1 MKKTMLIMIAMV
13 LFILSTSV
21 YCLTS
26 RRDGYLPASA
36 MAKYTTL
43 GTYFITLI
51 DINENLSI
59 DLYFNRIDYPD
70 TGNYI
75 NVSQIVKNDKSN
87 NTKTVLWAEYA
98 HSTSGLTYIPIYDVV
113 LNHNLDKMRVIYQR
127 GNLLCVIDVDL
138 NEDIMKR
145 TAISNAAP
153 IYNAR
158 MVPSPTDIR
167 ELLKN
172 VTFLAPDIIRIS
184 STKNAAFHLE
194 ISDVIVDG
202 ENWTNYKLN
211 WWNGNGDIF
220 KNMDYDKSPS
230 YQTGVSELTYP
241 DSSWDDWYHMKRNII
256 PAYANSPYYA
266 ESTSGIY
273 DDEYITC
280 YDEDI
285 WNVWC
290 RSVNTAE
297 DITLTPPNKTLGLG
311 SSFTIVADIIPSNL
325 TNNTV
330 KWVSNNPSIA
340 SVNSLGVVTGKSLGT
355 ATITAITEMGNKSAT
370 CEVTVVN
377 SFTNVTGITLDPTSE
392 DVEVGDTFS
401 ITATIL
407 PSNAS
412 NANVTWSSSDDL
424 IATVDSDGEVT
435 GVSVGTAIITARTA
449 DGWKTATCEVNVIP
463 NMVNVKFLKYIN
475 NYNTIYE
482 EKNIIT
488 GTQVSR
494 PETDP
499 ERAGFTFVDWYS
511 NEGRTVLFDFNATI
525 NVDTIVYPKWKA
537 VDGKVLITWND
548 GTVTQDAT
556 VNYLSSFTVTVSNTG
571 TPFVY
576 WKDSNDNIR
585 SYDASFVFIA
595 SENIELTAVFS
606 DSAVTAEPIVNIDT
620 SNVIKVVASTAGR
633 YNVSFFGDV
642 FVPSGY
648 TVVERGFIGA
658 YSIEDN
664 PKYNNWN
671 TSSFVL
677 GAANMNKI
685 AIQGTS
691 TKIQGNYLSVANG
704 YNYIAR
710 TYLTYTDDNGQHTIY
725 SPEIAC
731 YIYEPEPA
739 NQSSGSG
746 NTSKSGKSNISDSGK
761 MAIDASG
768 VDRGEA
774 SVSSLIV
781 DEIDIFRN

>member
-1 MKKTMLIMIAMV
+1 MGSINKITFIIIALI
-13 LFILSTSV
+13 LFILSTSA
-21 YCLTS
+21 YCRS
-26 RRDGYLPASA
+26 RANGYLPASA

-51 DINENLSI
+51 DVNENLSI
-59 DLYFNRIDYPD
+59 DLYLNRIDYPD
-70 TGNYI
+70 TANHI
-75 NVSQIVKNDKSN
+75 NISQIVKNDKSN
-87 NTKTVLWAEYA
+87 NIKTVLWAEYA
-98 HSTSGLTYIPIYDVV
+98 PPVTLGLTYIPIYDVV
-113 LNHNLDKMRVIYQR
+113 LNYDLDKMRIIYQEN
-127 GNLLCVIDVDL
+127 NLLHMIDVDL
-138 NEDIMKR
+138 NEDITKR
-145 TAISNAAP
+145 TAISNKVTLYCALM
-153 IYNAR
+153 I
-158 MVPSPTDIR
+158 PSPTNIR
-167 ELLKN
+167 ELLKT
-172 VTFLAPDIIRIS
+172 VTFLTPDVIKIS
-184 STKNAAFHLE
+184 NTRDAVFHLKV
-194 ISDVIVDG
+194 SDVIIDG
-202 ENWTNYKLN
+202 ENWTDYHAN
-211 WWNGNGDIF
+211 WWNGHGSMF
-220 KNMDYDKSPS
+220 ELFDYDKSPS
-230 YQTGVSELTYP
+230 YQTGVDELTYS
-241 DSSWDDWYHMKRNII
+241 DSSWDNWYHMKRNII
-256 PAYANSPYYA
+256 PTYVNSPYY
-266 ESTSGIY
+266 
-273 DDEYITC
+273 
-280 YDEDI
+280 DI
-285 WNVWC
+285 NLIDIMWFDKYTWNVWC
-290 RSVNTAE
+290 DSVNTAE

-330 KWVSNNPSIA
+330 RWVSNNPSIA

-355 ATITAITEMGNKSAT
+355 ATITATTGIGNKSAT

-401 ITATIL
+401 ITATVL

-449 DGWKTATCEVNVIP
+449 DGWKRAICEVNVIP